1 MKTEQNWRLE
11 KEDRAL
17 QVGADASY
25 WEGLAGKVSC
35 GLNLL
40 CEGV

>member
-11 KEDRAL
+11 KGDRAL
-17 QVGADASY
+17 QVGADASR
-25 WEGLAGKVSC
+25 WEGLARKLSC

-40 CEGV
+40 CGGV